1 MGLVGLL
8 ITLIVEVV
16 MLYWPGRLLIK
27 IIVLVDFKGCQI
39 FLITPSFICISMRNL
54 FCLFLGVVLAIAC
67 THKEF
72 YSFTNEKNLEMIS
85 VKIDEILL
93 ADFMIKKGNYLFMIS
108 TRSDSMVYLYAL
120 PDLQYCKSFGI
131 KGKGPGEFILPMFV
145 EAPGNDVYIWGY
157 SDVRLIRCFSVDSNA
172 HITVKQ
178 DYHLDKY
185 ETFNFMH
192 LIRDSICVYSLMPT
206 QPLVKLYDLKNGKN
220 MGELKIGSKN
230 RVNSYLSDGDAVMAA
245 NDSVIIVAYHYKKQI
260 DIYDVST
267 LKLKK
272 RLIGDYRPQKL
283 TDDFTENKYHYVDI
297 VAGKKR
303 FYALYRGCRNK
314 DAKENSDILES
325 FDYDGNPVIKYKFND
340 LSPDIF
346 YVDDEAAV
354 LYGYKS
360 AYPDLMLKYELEER
374 LPTYQV
380 DIDEKQSFRSVC
392 RN

>member
-93 ADFMIKKGNYLFMIS
+93 ADFMIKKGDYLFMIS

-157 SDVRLIRCFSVDSNA
+157 SGVRLIRCFSVDSNA

-230 RVNSYLSDGDAVMAA
+230 RVNSYLSDGDGVMAA

-283 TDDFTENKYHYVDI
+283 TDDFTENEYHYVDI
-297 VAGKKR
+297 VAGQKR

>member
-1 MGLVGLL
+1 
-8 ITLIVEVV
+8 

-93 ADFMIKKGNYLFMIS
+93 ADFMIKKGDYLFMIS

-157 SDVRLIRCFSVDSNA
+157 SGVRLIRCFSVDSNA

-230 RVNSYLSDGDAVMAA
+230 RVNSYLSDGDGVMAA

-283 TDDFTENKYHYVDI
+283 TDDFTENEYHYVDI

-325 FDYDGNPVIKYKFND
+325 FDYDGNPVIKYKFNEV
-340 LSPDIF
+340 PIF
-346 YVDDEAAV
+346 F
-354 LYGYKS
+354 
-360 AYPDLMLKYELEER
+360 M
-374 LPTYQV
+374 
-380 DIDEKQSFRSVC
+380 
-392 RN
+392 

>member
-230 RVNSYLSDGDAVMAA
+230 RVNSYLSDGDGVMAA

-267 LKLKK
+267 LKPKN
-272 RLIGDYRPQKL
+272 R
-283 TDDFTENKYHYVDI
+283 
-297 VAGKKR
+297 
-303 FYALYRGCRNK
+303 
-314 DAKENSDILES
+314 
-325 FDYDGNPVIKYKFND
+325 YDQVLPP
-340 LSPDIF
+340 SPP
-346 YVDDEAAV
+346 
-354 LYGYKS
+354 L
-360 AYPDLMLKYELEER
+360 
-374 LPTYQV
+374 
-380 DIDEKQSFRSVC
+380 
-392 RN
+392 

>member
-1 MGLVGLL
+1 M
-8 ITLIVEVV
+8 
-16 MLYWPGRLLIK
+16 
-27 IIVLVDFKGCQI
+27 
-39 FLITPSFICISMRNL
+39 
-54 FCLFLGVVLAIAC
+54 
-67 THKEF
+67 
-72 YSFTNEKNLEMIS
+72 
-85 VKIDEILL
+85 
-93 ADFMIKKGNYLFMIS
+93 
-108 TRSDSMVYLYAL
+108 
-120 PDLQYCKSFGI
+120 
-131 KGKGPGEFILPMFV
+131 
-145 EAPGNDVYIWGY
+145 
-157 SDVRLIRCFSVDSNA
+157 IRCFSVDSNA

-230 RVNSYLSDGDAVMAA
+230 RVNSYLSDGDGVMAA

-283 TDDFTENKYHYVDI
+283 TDDFTENEYHYVDI